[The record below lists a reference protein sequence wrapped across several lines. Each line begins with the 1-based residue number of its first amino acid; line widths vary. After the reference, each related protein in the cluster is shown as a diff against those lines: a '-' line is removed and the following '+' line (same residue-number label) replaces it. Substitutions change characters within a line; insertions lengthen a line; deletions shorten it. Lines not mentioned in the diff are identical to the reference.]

1 MLDAPQAPDALARPP
16 LPDIV
21 IDPPADPDRPVAGDA
36 LFAAA
41 RTLLPVLETGRSLD
55 AAVLRDAMTEAF
67 GASDAEGAWV
77 WKDAYEAA
85 EAAAVLFMQRY
96 GRGMR
101 RTCGAGEDGPRRML
115 AMLEAVAALEPSH
128 TRRSEEQVRLQ
139 QFSTPLPLAYA
150 ALQAAAVRPGDVV
163 LEPSAGTGMLAVMAQ
178 CALGNSVTGNIHLNE
193 YAPTRARLLTKL
205 FPQAVVTAF
214 NAKTIA
220 DRLHDVRPTVVLMNP
235 PFSATPGVDR
245 TRRNAD
251 LRHVRSAASMLPP
264 GGRLVTITSA
274 HCAPG
279 EAVGRLD
286 PPARCVFTMAIDG
299 RAYAR
304 RGTGFDTRLTVLE
317 RGDGPTAN
325 LDGAA
330 RAASAAELLDAII
343 ALVPK
348 RQPIAPVSAPAGPHR
363 DLFGKP
369 VAPKPAPRRGPRSTS
384 TPETRQ
390 GHDWG
395 PVGALTVETGPV
407 EPVAADGDS
416 TANDTGPYAPW
427 RPGVVRVPGA
437 VEHPTPLVQSAAMA
451 AVPHPVP
458 AWRPMLPERVVSDGL
473 LSDAQLESVVLAG
486 EAHSRHLAAQY
497 RIGSG
502 WETVHR
508 CPEDSED
515 GEEIDPSFV
524 TQDGETLSEPVRF
537 RRGWMLGDGTGC
549 GKGRQVAAI
558 ILDNRLR
565 GRKRALWLS
574 QSDKLLEDA
583 RRDWTALGGL
593 ESDVIP
599 LGNFRQGM
607 EIPLD
612 TGILFATYAT
622 LRSPSRQGKPS
633 RLGQIVEW
641 LAGSLDEEDRHAFD
655 GVIVFDEAHAMANAA
670 GSKSERG
677 EVKPSQ
683 QGRAGLRLQNAL
695 PDARIAYVSATGATT
710 VPGLAYAGRLG
721 LWAAGE
727 TPFEKRTDF
736 VTAMEA
742 GGVAAME
749 VVARDLKALGL
760 YQARALAYD
769 GIEVDIL
776 EHPLTPEQRR
786 IYDAYADAFKVIHA
800 NIEEALKATGIVQ
813 GEDTLNKNAKAA
825 ALSAFEGTKQR
836 FFGHLLTGM
845 KCPSTIRAIDADL
858 AAGRSAVVQL
868 VSTGEALMERR
879 IADVPASEWD
889 DLNIDLTPRDAILSY
904 LMHAFPV
911 QLQEPF
917 TDDGGN
923 LLSRPARDADGNPVI
938 CKEAEDRRDAL
949 IEKLAALPPVPT
961 ALDQIV
967 QHFGHEAVAEIT
979 GRSRR
984 VLRITDAKG
993 ERLALRSRPASANLA
1008 ETAAFMDG
1016 EKRILVFSM
1025 AGGTGRSY
1033 HADLSCG
1040 NTERRIHYLL
1050 EPGWRADQAI
1060 QGLGRTHRTH
1070 QASAPLFRP
1079 VTTDVKGERRF
1090 IATIARRLD
1099 SLGAIT
1105 RGQRDSQTAMG
1116 GSDAALFRESDN
1128 LESVYARAALRQFYG
1143 ALWRGSIEG
1152 WTLERFE
1159 KATGLKLTWEGSLKE
1174 DLPPMPRFLNRL
1186 LALPI
1191 AEQNQLFAELEKRI
1205 ATNIEQAIEAGSYE
1219 VGVETVTADSLAIA
1233 GRETLYEHP
1242 GTGAATELV
1251 EIVRR
1256 DRLVPLTAESA
1267 LEIGERDPGP
1277 DGKPRLAVNARSKR
1291 AAIVLPAPSRMLD
1304 DGGVTERVRLIR
1316 PAAAETMARAEL
1328 DASNW
1333 RRADEA
1339 GWQRVWD
1346 AEIAGL
1352 PSHRESRFWLA
1363 TGLLLP
1369 VAARGRAEDRRAR
1382 VLHAEVEGRGR
1393 RAGRAERERDVHIR
1407 VAGIA
1412 LVARGRGEAQ
1422 RKGRGRRGGVLHDE
1436 GVVIRAADRGRC
1448 GQIVAGFVLDVV
1460 AAREAQRHRG
1470 VQARKVAAGGG
1481 HVVGGGLGARDRR
1494 HGGNR
1499 GGRSRDLE
1507 VRRIHV
1513 LHRLVEGYPPGQAVG
1528 TGRRGLRRLARNR
1541 GHTRRGVVHYEAVV
1555 VRAADRGRARQ
1566 RIAGHVLDVVA
1577 AREAQRYRA
1586 VQARK
1591 VAAGDLDV
1599 VGGGLEARDR
1609 RHDGNRGGRA
1619 GDLEVRRIHILH
1631 RLVERHPPF
1640 DAVGI
1645 GRRRGR
1651 RLALDRAHARRGGV
1665 RRRRYREDGG
1675 QGVEGPA

>member
-1 MLDAPQAPDALARPP
+1 MT
-16 LPDIV
+16 
-21 IDPPADPDRPVAGDA
+21 G
-36 LFAAA
+36 
-41 RTLLPVLETGRSLD
+41 GRSPNSLSRP
-55 AAVLRDAMTEAF
+55 AR
-67 GASDAEGAWV
+67 
-77 WKDAYEAA
+77 
-85 EAAAVLFMQRY
+85 
-96 GRGMR
+96 
-101 RTCGAGEDGPRRML
+101 
-115 AMLEAVAALEPSH
+115 SH
-128 TRRSEEQVRLQ
+128 LPPMP
-139 QFSTPLPLAYA
+139 TPLPAT
-150 ALQAAAVRPGDVV
+150 P
-163 LEPSAGTGMLAVMAQ
+163 
-178 CALGNSVTGNIHLNE
+178 
-193 YAPTRARLLTKL
+193 APTRRGG
-205 FPQAVVTAF
+205 QA
-214 NAKTIA
+214 I
-220 DRLHDVRPTVVLMNP
+220 
-235 PFSATPGVDR
+235 
-245 TRRNAD
+245 
-251 LRHVRSAASMLPP
+251 
-264 GGRLVTITSA
+264 
-274 HCAPG
+274 
-279 EAVGRLD
+279 
-286 PPARCVFTMAIDG
+286 
-299 RAYAR
+299 
-304 RGTGFDTRLTVLE
+304 
-317 RGDGPTAN
+317 
-325 LDGAA
+325 
-330 RAASAAELLDAII
+330 
-343 ALVPK
+343 
-348 RQPIAPVSAPAGPHR
+348 
-363 DLFGKP
+363 
-369 VAPKPAPRRGPRSTS
+369 
-384 TPETRQ
+384 
-390 GHDWG
+390 
-395 PVGALTVETGPV
+395 
-407 EPVAADGDS
+407 
-416 TANDTGPYAPW
+416 
-427 RPGVVRVPGA
+427 VRVPGA

-451 AVPHPVP
+451 AVPHPAP
-458 AWRPMLPERVVSDGL
+458 AWRPMLPERIVTDGL

-486 EAHSRHLAAQY
+486 EAQSRHLAAEY
-497 RIGSG
+497 RIGSQ

-508 CPEDSED
+508 CKLDDDGNEEEVDTSLVTSE
-515 GEEIDPSFV
+515 
-524 TQDGETLSEPVRF
+524 GETLSEPVRF

-612 TGILFATYAT
+612 AGILFATYAT

-633 RLGQIVEW
+633 RLEQIVEW
-641 LAGSLDEEDRHAFD
+641 LAGSLDEEDRHGFD
-655 GVIVFDEAHAMANAA
+655 GPIVFDEAHAMANAA

-677 EVKPSQ
+677 ETKPSQ

-710 VPGLAYAGRLG
+710 LPGLAYAGRLG
-721 LWAAGE
+721 LWAAGD
-727 TPFEKRTDF
+727 TPFETRVEF
-736 VTAMEA
+736 VSAMEA

-786 IYDAYADAFKVIHA
+786 IYDAYAGAFKVIHQ
-800 NIEEALKATGIVQ
+800 NIEEALAATGIVQ
-813 GEDTLNKNAKAA
+813 GEDTLNRNAKSA

-858 AAGRSAVVQL
+858 QAGRSAVIQL

-879 IADVPASEWD
+879 IAEIPASEWD
-889 DLNIDLTPRDAILSY
+889 DLNIDLTPRDGILSY

-923 LLSRPARDADGNPVI
+923 LMSRPATDADGNPIV

-967 QHFGHEAVAEIT
+967 QHFGHEAVAEVT

-984 VLRITDAKG
+984 VLRIRDAKG

-1128 LESVYARAALRQFYG
+1128 LESPYAKAALRQFYS

-1152 WTLERFE
+1152 WNVERFQDS
-1159 KATGLKLTWEGSLKE
+1159 TGLKIVHEGGLKDE
-1174 DLPPMPRFLNRL
+1174 LPPMPKFLNRL

-1191 AEQNQLFAELEKRI
+1191 AEQNQLFAELEDRI
-1205 ATNIEQAIEAGSYE
+1205 AANIEHAIEAGSYE
-1219 VGVETVTADSLAIA
+1219 VGVETVIADSLAVA

-1256 DRLVPLTAESA
+1256 DRLEPLGPEAA
-1267 LEIGERDPGP
+1267 LALGAREPGP
-1277 DGKPRLAVNARSKR
+1277 DGRPRLVVNTRSKR
-1291 AAIVLPAPSRMLD
+1291 AAVLLPAPSRMRD
-1304 DGGVTERVRLIR
+1304 DGGVQERVQLVR
-1316 PAAAETMARAEL
+1316 PAARERMAQAEFT
-1328 DASNW
+1328 ASNW
-1333 RRADEA
+1333 GRTDE
-1339 GWQRVWD
+1339 GHWRMLWNH
-1346 AEIAGL
+1346 EIGEL

-1369 VAARGRAEDRRAR
+1369 VWDRLPAENMRVRRLTSDDGVALIGR
-1382 VLHAEVEGRGR
+1382 VLDAEQV
-1393 RAGRAERERDVHIR
+1393 RAVRQSFG
-1407 VAGIA
+1407 
-1412 LVARGRGEAQ
+1412 L
-1422 RKGRGRRGGVLHDE
+1422 
-1436 GVVIRAADRGRC
+1436 
-1448 GQIVAGFVLDVV
+1448 
-1460 AAREAQRHRG
+1460 
-1470 VQARKVAAGGG
+1470 GGG
-1481 HVVGGGLGARDRR
+1481 PTMTAPEAFAAVMER
-1494 HGGNR
+1494 GNAL
-1499 GGRSRDLE
+1499 DLAN
-1507 VRRIHV
+1507 
-1513 LHRLVEGYPPGQAVG
+1513 GW
-1528 TGRRGLRRLARNR
+1528 RLAR
-1541 GHTRRGVVHYEAVV
+1541 
-1555 VRAADRGRARQ
+1555 
-1566 RIAGHVLDVVA
+1566 
-1577 AREAQRYRA
+1577 
-1586 VQARK
+1586 
-1591 VAAGDLDV
+1591 
-1599 VGGGLEARDR
+1599 
-1609 RHDGNRGGRA
+1609 
-1619 GDLEVRRIHILH
+1619 
-1631 RLVERHPPF
+1631 
-1640 DAVGI
+1640 
-1645 GRRRGR
+1645 R
-1651 RLALDRAHARRGGV
+1651 RLMGANRI
-1665 RRRRYREDGG
+1665 EI
-1675 QGVEGPA
+1675 EGPADTDLPALRRMGCTVEIVSFRARIFAPNAGAMERLLDRWPLAA

>member
-1 MLDAPQAPDALARPP
+1 MLDARTAPDALARPP
-16 LPDIV
+16 VPSTA
-21 IDPPADPDRPVAGDA
+21 IDPPASPARLSAGDA

-41 RTLLPVLETGRSLD
+41 QALLPVLEAGQPLD
-55 AAVLRDAMTEAF
+55 AATLRDAMTRAF
-67 GASDAEGAWV
+67 GGSDAEGAWV
-77 WKDAYEAA
+77 WKDVYEAA

-101 RTCGAGEDGPRRML
+101 RTCGAGADGPRRML

-150 ALQAAAVRPGDVV
+150 ALQAAAIRPGDVV

-178 CALGNSVTGNIHLNE
+178 CALGNSAAGNLHLNE
-193 YAPTRARLLTKL
+193 YAHTRARLLTRL

-214 NAKTIA
+214 NAETIA
-220 DRLHDVRPTVVLMNP
+220 DRLRDVRPTVVLMNP

-245 TRRNAD
+245 ITRDAD

-279 EAVGRLD
+279 DAVGRLD
-286 PPARCVFTMAIDG
+286 PPARCIFTMAIDG

-317 RGDGPTAN
+317 RGDGPAVQ

-330 RAASAAELLDAII
+330 RAANPGELLDAII
-343 ALVPK
+343 AQMPK
-348 RQPIAPVSAPAGPHR
+348 RQPIAPVPTPAGPAR

-369 VAPKPAPRRGPRSTS
+369 VAPKPAKRDPKSAS
-384 TPETRQ
+384 TPETRRA
-390 GHDWG
+390 HEWG
-395 PVGALTVETGPV
+395 PISELVVETN
-407 EPVAADGDS
+407 PVAPVADADTG
-416 TANDTGPYAPW
+416 AADTGPYAPW

-458 AWRPMLPERVVSDGL
+458 AYRPMLPERIVSDGL

-486 EAHSRHLAAQY
+486 EAHSRHLAAEY
-497 RIGSG
+497 RIGSQ
-502 WETVHR
+502 WETVNR
-508 CPEDSED
+508 CQEDGDE
-515 GEEIDPSFV
+515 GEEIDTSFV

-558 ILDNRLR
+558 ILDNRMR
-565 GRKRALWLS
+565 GRMRALWLS

-593 ESDVIP
+593 DSDVIP

-612 TGILFATYAT
+612 EGILFATYAT

-633 RLGQIVEW
+633 RLEQIVEW

-655 GVIVFDEAHAMANAA
+655 GPIVFDEAHAMANAA

-727 TPFEKRTDF
+727 TPFEKRPDF
-736 VTAMEA
+736 VSAMEA

-769 GIEVDIL
+769 GIDVDIL

-786 IYDAYADAFKVIHA
+786 IYDAYAGAFKVIHA

-845 KCPSTIRAIDADL
+845 KCPSTIRAIEADL

-889 DLNIDLTPRDAILSY
+889 DLNIDLTPRDAILAY

-923 LLSRPARDADGNPVI
+923 LLSRPARDPDGNPVI
-938 CKEAEDRRDAL
+938 CREAEDRRDAL

-967 QHFGHEAVAEIT
+967 QHFGHEAVAEVT

-993 ERLALRSRPASANLA
+993 ERLSLRGRPASANLA

-1128 LESVYARAALRQFYG
+1128 LESLYARAALRQFYG

-1159 KATGLKLTWEGSLKE
+1159 KATGLKLAWEGSLKE

-1191 AEQNQLFAELEKRI
+1191 AEQNQLFAELEERI
-1205 ATNIEQAIEAGSYE
+1205 ASNIEQAIEAGSYE

-1267 LEIGERDPGP
+1267 LEIGERDPAP
-1277 DGKPRLAVNARSKR
+1277 NGKPRLMVNARSKR
-1291 AAIVLPAPSRMLD
+1291 AAVVLPAPSRMLD
-1304 DGGVTERVRLIR
+1304 DGGVAERVRLIR
-1316 PAAAETMARAEL
+1316 PATGETMARAEL

-1369 VAARGRAEDRRAR
+1369 VWDRLPAENMRVRR
-1382 VLHAEVEGRGR
+1382 LTS
-1393 RAGRAERERDVHIR
+1393 DD
-1407 VAGIA
+1407 GIA
-1412 LVARGRGEAQ
+1412 LIGRVLDAEQVRAVRAGFGLDGGPAMTGKEAFEAVMGRGNALSLAN
-1422 RKGRGRRGGVLHDE
+1422 GW
-1436 GVVIRAADRGRC
+1436 
-1448 GQIVAGFVLDVV
+1448 
-1460 AAREAQRHRG
+1460 
-1470 VQARKVAAGGG
+1470 
-1481 HVVGGGLGARDRR
+1481 
-1494 HGGNR
+1494 
-1499 GGRSRDLE
+1499 
-1507 VRRIHV
+1507 
-1513 LHRLVEGYPPGQAVG
+1513 
-1528 TGRRGLRRLARNR
+1528 RLAR
-1541 GHTRRGVVHYEAVV
+1541 RRLMG
-1555 VRAADRGRARQ
+1555 ADR
-1566 RIAGHVLDVVA
+1566 
-1577 AREAQRYRA
+1577 
-1586 VQARK
+1586 
-1591 VAAGDLDV
+1591 
-1599 VGGGLEARDR
+1599 
-1609 RHDGNRGGRA
+1609 
-1619 GDLEVRRIHILH
+1619 
-1631 RLVERHPPF
+1631 VE
-1640 DAVGI
+1640 I
-1645 GRRRGR
+1645 
-1651 RLALDRAHARRGGV
+1651 
-1665 RRRRYREDGG
+1665 
-1675 QGVEGPA
+1675 EGPADTEMDALKRMGCQTEIVSWRTRVFAPNAAALERILDRWPLTA

>member
-16 LPDIV
+16 IPSV
-21 IDPPADPDRPVAGDA
+21 AMNPPATPARPSPGDA
-36 LFAAA
+36 LFFAAQA
-41 RTLLPVLETGRSLD
+41 LLPGLEAGRSLD
-55 AAVLRDAMTEAF
+55 AATLREAMTEAF
-67 GASDAEGAWV
+67 GATDADGGWV

-85 EAAAVLFMQRY
+85 EAAVVLFMLRY

-101 RTCGAGEDGPRRML
+101 RTCGAGEDGPRRMV

-150 ALQAAAVRPGDVV
+150 ALHAAAVRPGDVV

-178 CALGNSVTGNIHLNE
+178 CALGRDTSGNLHLNE
-193 YAPTRARLLTKL
+193 FARVRAGLLTRL
-205 FPQAVVTAF
+205 FPKALVTTF
-214 NAKTIA
+214 NAESIA
-220 DRLHDVRPTVVLMNP
+220 DRLHGVRPTVVLMNP

-245 TRRNAD
+245 ITRDAD

-274 HCAPG
+274 NCAPG
-279 EAVGRLD
+279 DTVGRLD

-304 RGTGFDTRLTVLE
+304 RGTGFDIRLTVLE
-317 RGDGPTAN
+317 RGGGPQAV
-325 LDGAA
+325 LDGTA
-330 RAASAAELLDAII
+330 RAANARELLDAVI
-343 ALVPK
+343 AQVPK
-348 RQPIAPVSAPAGPHR
+348 RQAIEPAPVPAGPAR
-363 DLFGKP
+363 DLFGKTLAP
-369 VAPKPAPRRGPRSTS
+369 KTLSPKPATRTAPKPAS

-390 GHDWG
+390 AHDWG
-395 PVGALTVETGPV
+395 PVSELTIGTDPV
-407 EPVAADGDS
+407 DVPAHS
-416 TANDTGPYAPW
+416 PANDAGPYAPW
-427 RPGVVRVPGA
+427 RPGVVRVAGA
-437 VEHPTPLVQSAAMA
+437 IEHPTPLVQSAAMA
-451 AVPHPVP
+451 AVPHPAP
-458 AWRPMLPERVVSDGL
+458 AYRPICPERVVTGGL

-508 CPEDSED
+508 CRED
-515 GEEIDPSFV
+515 GDADEEVETSFV
-524 TQDGETLSEPVRF
+524 TQDGETLSEQVRF

-599 LGNFRQGM
+599 LGSFRQGA

-612 TGILFATYAT
+612 EGILFATYAT

-633 RLGQIVEW
+633 RLDQIVEW
-641 LAGSLDEEDRHAFD
+641 LAGSLDDEDRHAFD
-655 GVIVFDEAHAMANAA
+655 GVVVFDEAHAMANAA

-710 VPGLAYAGRLG
+710 LPGLAYAGRLG

-727 TPFEKRTDF
+727 TPFETRPEF
-736 VTAMEA
+736 VSAMEA

-776 EHPLTPEQRR
+776 EHSLTPEQRR
-786 IYDAYADAFKVIHA
+786 IYDAYAVAFKVIHQ

-813 GEDTLNKNAKAA
+813 GEDTLNKNAKSA

-845 KCPSTIRAIDADL
+845 KCPSTIRAIEADL
-858 AAGRSAVVQL
+858 EAGRSAVVQL
-868 VSTGEALMERR
+868 VSTGEALTERR
-879 IADVPASEWD
+879 IAEVPASEWD
-889 DLNIDLTPRDAILSY
+889 DLNIDLTPRDAILAY

-923 LLSRPARDADGNPVI
+923 LLSRPATGADGNPVI
-938 CKEAEDRRDAL
+938 CREAEERRDVL
-949 IEKLAALPPVPT
+949 IGKLAALPPVPT

-984 VLRITDAKG
+984 VLRVTDAKG
-993 ERLALRSRPASANLA
+993 ERLSLRSRPASANLA

-1016 EKRILVFSM
+1016 TKRILVFSM

-1128 LESVYARAALRQFYG
+1128 LESIYARAALRQFYG
-1143 ALWRGSIEG
+1143 ALWRGRIEG

-1174 DLPPMPRFLNRL
+1174 DLPPMPKFLNRL

-1191 AEQNQLFAELEKRI
+1191 AEQNQLFAELESRI
-1205 ATNIEQAIEAGSYE
+1205 ASNIEQAMEAGSYE
-1219 VGVETVTADSLAIA
+1219 VGVETVTADSLAVA

-1242 GTGAATELV
+1242 GTSGHKAERLASGHKAKRLASGHKAKRLASGHKAKRLTDPGAATELV

-1256 DRLVPLTAESA
+1256 DRLEPLTAESA
-1267 LEIGERDPGP
+1267 LEVGGRNPGP

-1291 AAIVLPAPSRMLD
+1291 AAVILPAASRMLD

-1316 PAAAETMARAEL
+1316 PAIRETMARAEL

-1333 RRADEA
+1333 RPAGEA
-1339 GWQRVWD
+1339 EWRRVWD

-1369 VAARGRAEDRRAR
+1369 VWDRLPAENMRVRRLTSDDGVSLIGR
-1382 VLHAEVEGRGR
+1382 VLDAEQVRAV
-1393 RAGRAERERDVHIR
+1393 RAGFGLDGGPAMTGAEGFAAVMER
-1407 VAGIA
+1407 GNA
-1412 LVARGRGEAQ
+1412 LLLANGW
-1422 RKGRGRRGGVLHDE
+1422 
-1436 GVVIRAADRGRC
+1436 
-1448 GQIVAGFVLDVV
+1448 
-1460 AAREAQRHRG
+1460 
-1470 VQARKVAAGGG
+1470 
-1481 HVVGGGLGARDRR
+1481 
-1494 HGGNR
+1494 
-1499 GGRSRDLE
+1499 
-1507 VRRIHV
+1507 
-1513 LHRLVEGYPPGQAVG
+1513 
-1528 TGRRGLRRLARNR
+1528 RLAR
-1541 GHTRRGVVHYEAVV
+1541 RRLMG
-1555 VRAADRGRARQ
+1555 ADR
-1566 RIAGHVLDVVA
+1566 
-1577 AREAQRYRA
+1577 
-1586 VQARK
+1586 
-1591 VAAGDLDV
+1591 
-1599 VGGGLEARDR
+1599 
-1609 RHDGNRGGRA
+1609 
-1619 GDLEVRRIHILH
+1619 
-1631 RLVERHPPF
+1631 VE
-1640 DAVGI
+1640 I
-1645 GRRRGR
+1645 
-1651 RLALDRAHARRGGV
+1651 
-1665 RRRRYREDGG
+1665 
-1675 QGVEGPA
+1675 EGPADTDMDALKRMGCTVEIVSFRARIFAPNAGAVERILDRWPLAA

>member
-1 MLDAPQAPDALARPP
+1 MLDARPAPDAPARPP
-16 LPDIV
+16 LPAAA
-21 IDPPADPDRPVAGDA
+21 IDPPASPARPSAGDA

-41 RTLLPVLETGRSLD
+41 QALLSVLEAGRPLD
-55 AAVLRDAMTEAF
+55 TATLRDAMTETF
-67 GASDAEGAWV
+67 GASDAEGGWV

-85 EAAAVLFMQRY
+85 EAACVLFLQRY

-101 RTCGAGEDGPRRML
+101 RTCGAGADGPRRML
-115 AMLEAVAALEPSH
+115 AMLGAVAALEPSH

-178 CALGNSVTGNIHLNE
+178 CALGDRAAGALHLNE
-193 YAPTRARLLTKL
+193 YAQTRARLLTRL
-205 FPQAVVTAF
+205 FPQAAVTAF
-214 NAKTIA
+214 NAEAIA
-220 DRLHDVRPTVVLMNP
+220 DRLRDVRPTVVLMNP
-235 PFSATPGVDR
+235 PFSATPGVERSRHD
-245 TRRNAD
+245 AD

-274 HCAPG
+274 HCVLG
-279 EAVGRLD
+279 DAVGRLD

-317 RGDGPTAN
+317 RGPGPAVA
-325 LDGAA
+325 LDGTA
-330 RAASAAELLDAII
+330 RAANAAELLDAVI
-343 ALVPK
+343 AQVPK
-348 RQPIAPVSAPAGPHR
+348 RQPIAPMPVPAGPAR

-369 VAPKPAPRRGPRSTS
+369 VAPEPDKRRGPKPVS
-384 TPETRQ
+384 TPETRRS
-390 GHDWG
+390 HDWG
-395 PVGALTVETGPV
+395 PVSELTVESGPV
-407 EPVAADGDS
+407 EPVADADS
-416 TANDTGPYAPW
+416 PTADAGPYAPW
-427 RPGVVRVPGA
+427 RPCAVRVPGA

-451 AVPHPVP
+451 PVPHPVP
-458 AWRPMLPERVVSDGL
+458 AYRPMLPERVVTDGL

-486 EAHSRHLAAQY
+486 EAHARHLAAEY
-497 RIGSG
+497 RIGSQ

-508 CPEDSED
+508 CREDGDE
-515 GEEIDPSFV
+515 GEEIDTSLV
-524 TQDGETLSEPVRF
+524 TQEGETLSEPVRF

-565 GRKRALWLS
+565 GRKKALWLS

-612 TGILFATYAT
+612 AGILFATYAT

-633 RLGQIVEW
+633 RLEQIVEW
-641 LAGSLDEEDRHAFD
+641 LAGSLDEEDRHGFD

-677 EVKPSQ
+677 ETKPSQ

-710 VPGLAYAGRLG
+710 LPGLAYAGRLG

-727 TPFEKRTDF
+727 TPFEKRVEF
-736 VTAMEA
+736 VSAMEA

-786 IYDAYADAFKVIHA
+786 IYDAYAGAFKVIHA

-813 GEDTLNKNAKAA
+813 GEDTLNRNAKAA

-923 LLSRPARDADGNPVI
+923 LLSRPARDADGNPVV

-967 QHFGHEAVAEIT
+967 QHFGHEAVAEVT

-1128 LESVYARAALRQFYG
+1128 LESPYAKAALRQFYS
-1143 ALWRGSIEG
+1143 ALWRGSVEG
-1152 WTLERFE
+1152 WNVERFQE
-1159 KATGLKLTWEGSLKE
+1159 STGLKIVHEGGLKD
-1174 DLPPMPRFLNRL
+1174 DLPPMPKFLNRL

-1191 AEQNQLFAELEKRI
+1191 AEQNQLFAELEERI
-1205 ATNIEQAIEAGSYE
+1205 AANIEQAIEAGSYE

-1256 DRLVPLTAESA
+1256 DRLVPLGAESA
-1267 LEIGERDPGP
+1267 LEIGGREPGP
-1277 DGKPRLAVNARSKR
+1277 DGKPGLVFNTRSQR
-1291 AAIVLPAPSRMLD
+1291 AAVVLPAPSRMFD
-1304 DGGVTERVRLIR
+1304 DGGVQERVRLLR
-1316 PAAAETMARAEL
+1316 PATRETMARAEL

-1333 RRADEA
+1333 RRTDERH
-1339 GWQRVWD
+1339 WRKLWNH
-1346 AEIAGL
+1346 EIGEL

-1369 VAARGRAEDRRAR
+1369 VWDRLPAENMRVRR
-1382 VLHAEVEGRGR
+1382 LTS
-1393 RAGRAERERDVHIR
+1393 DD
-1407 VAGIA
+1407 GIA
-1412 LVARGRGEAQ
+1412 LIGRVLDAEQVRAVRTGFGLDGGPAMTGEEAFEAVMGRGNAFALAN
-1422 RKGRGRRGGVLHDE
+1422 GW
-1436 GVVIRAADRGRC
+1436 
-1448 GQIVAGFVLDVV
+1448 
-1460 AAREAQRHRG
+1460 
-1470 VQARKVAAGGG
+1470 
-1481 HVVGGGLGARDRR
+1481 
-1494 HGGNR
+1494 
-1499 GGRSRDLE
+1499 
-1507 VRRIHV
+1507 
-1513 LHRLVEGYPPGQAVG
+1513 
-1528 TGRRGLRRLARNR
+1528 RLAR
-1541 GHTRRGVVHYEAVV
+1541 RRLMG
-1555 VRAADRGRARQ
+1555 ADR
-1566 RIAGHVLDVVA
+1566 I
-1577 AREAQRYRA
+1577 E
-1586 VQARK
+1586 
-1591 VAAGDLDV
+1591 
-1599 VGGGLEARDR
+1599 
-1609 RHDGNRGGRA
+1609 
-1619 GDLEVRRIHILH
+1619 I
-1631 RLVERHPPF
+1631 
-1640 DAVGI
+1640 
-1645 GRRRGR
+1645 
-1651 RLALDRAHARRGGV
+1651 
-1665 RRRRYREDGG
+1665 
-1675 QGVEGPA
+1675 EGPADTDMDALKRMGCQTEIVQWRTRVFAPNAGAIERILDRWPLAA

>member
-1 MLDAPQAPDALARPP
+1 MLDARTAPDALARPP
-16 LPDIV
+16 LPATA
-21 IDPPADPDRPVAGDA
+21 IDSPASPARPSAGDA

-41 RTLLPVLETGRSLD
+41 HNLLPVLEAGQPLD
-55 AAVLRDAMTEAF
+55 AATLRDAMTEAF
-67 GASDAEGAWV
+67 GGSDAEGAWV

-85 EAAAVLFMQRY
+85 EAAVVLFIQRY

-101 RTCGAGEDGPRRML
+101 RNAGAGGPRRML
-115 AMLEAVAALEPSH
+115 SMLEAVAALEPSH

-150 ALQAAAVRPGDVV
+150 ALQAAAIRPGDVV
-163 LEPSAGTGMLAVMAQ
+163 LEPSAGTGMLAVMAE
-178 CALGNSVTGNIHLNE
+178 CALGNSATGNLHLNE
-193 YAPTRARLLTKL
+193 YAQTRARLLTRL

-214 NAKTIA
+214 NAESIA

-245 TRRNAD
+245 ITRDAD

-264 GGRLVTITSA
+264 GGRLVTITSV

-279 EAVGRLD
+279 DAVGRLD
-286 PPARCVFTMAIDG
+286 PPARCIFTMAIDG

-304 RGTGFDTRLTVLE
+304 RGTGFETRLTVLE
-317 RGDGPTAN
+317 RGAGPAVQ

-330 RAASAAELLDAII
+330 RAANPGELLDAII
-343 ALVPK
+343 AQMPK
-348 RQPIAPVSAPAGPHR
+348 RQTIEPLPARSGPAR

-369 VAPKPAPRRGPRSTS
+369 VAPKPAKRGPKSAS
-384 TPETRQ
+384 TPETRRA
-390 GHDWG
+390 HEWG
-395 PVGALTVETGPV
+395 PISELAVETGPV
-407 EPVAADGDS
+407 EPVAAEAETSAAD
-416 TANDTGPYAPW
+416 AGPYAPW
-427 RPGVVRVPGA
+427 HPGVVRVPGA

-458 AWRPMLPERVVSDGL
+458 AYRPMLPERIVSDGL

-486 EAHSRHLAAQY
+486 EAHSRHLAAEY
-497 RIGSG
+497 RIGSQ

-508 CPEDSED
+508 CNDNSDEGE
-515 GEEIDPSFV
+515 GEEIDTSFV

-612 TGILFATYAT
+612 AGILFATYAT
-622 LRSPSRQGKPS
+622 LRSPSRQGRAS
-633 RLGQIVEW
+633 RLEQIVEW
-641 LAGSLDEEDRHAFD
+641 LAGSLDEEDRHAFN

-710 VPGLAYAGRLG
+710 LPGLAYAGRLG

-727 TPFEKRTDF
+727 TPFGKRVEF

-845 KCPSTIRAIDADL
+845 KCPSTIRAIEADL
-858 AAGRSAVVQL
+858 AAGRSSVVQL

-904 LMHAFPV
+904 LTHAFPV

-923 LLSRPARDADGNPVI
+923 LLSRPARDPDGNPVI
-938 CKEAEDRRDAL
+938 CREATERRDAL

-967 QHFGHEAVAEIT
+967 QHFGHEAVAEVT

-1128 LESVYARAALRQFYG
+1128 LESAYAKAALRQFYG

-1152 WTLERFE
+1152 WNLERFE
-1159 KATGLKLTWEGSLKE
+1159 KATGLKLTWEGSLKD

-1205 ATNIEQAIEAGSYE
+1205 AANIEQAIEAGSYE
-1219 VGVETVTADSLAIA
+1219 VGVETVTADSLAVA

-1256 DRLVPLTAESA
+1256 DRLAPLTADAA

-1291 AAIVLPAPSRMLD
+1291 AAVILPASSRMID
-1304 DGGVTERVRLIR
+1304 DGGVQERVRLIR
-1316 PAAAETMARAEL
+1316 PATAETMARAEL

-1333 RRADEA
+1333 RRAHEA
-1339 GWQRVWD
+1339 QWRRVWD

-1369 VAARGRAEDRRAR
+1369 VWDRLPAENMRVRRLTSDDGQNLIGRVLDAEQVRAVRAGFGLGGGPAMTGKEAFEAVMGRGNALALANGWRLARRRLMGADRVEIEGPADTDMDALKRMGCTVEIVSFRARIFAPNAETVAR
-1382 VLHAEVEGRGR
+1382 VLDRWP
-1393 RAGRAERERDVHIR
+1393 
-1407 VAGIA
+1407 
-1412 LVARGRGEAQ
+1412 L
-1422 RKGRGRRGGVLHDE
+1422 
-1436 GVVIRAADRGRC
+1436 AA
-1448 GQIVAGFVLDVV
+1448 
-1460 AAREAQRHRG
+1460 
-1470 VQARKVAAGGG
+1470 
-1481 HVVGGGLGARDRR
+1481 
-1494 HGGNR
+1494 
-1499 GGRSRDLE
+1499 
-1507 VRRIHV
+1507 
-1513 LHRLVEGYPPGQAVG
+1513 
-1528 TGRRGLRRLARNR
+1528 
-1541 GHTRRGVVHYEAVV
+1541 
-1555 VRAADRGRARQ
+1555 
-1566 RIAGHVLDVVA
+1566 
-1577 AREAQRYRA
+1577 
-1586 VQARK
+1586 
-1591 VAAGDLDV
+1591 
-1599 VGGGLEARDR
+1599 
-1609 RHDGNRGGRA
+1609 
-1619 GDLEVRRIHILH
+1619 
-1631 RLVERHPPF
+1631 
-1640 DAVGI
+1640 
-1645 GRRRGR
+1645 
-1651 RLALDRAHARRGGV
+1651 
-1665 RRRRYREDGG
+1665 
-1675 QGVEGPA
+1675 